1 MTDTAH
7 MPVAA
12 SAQIPSTRQRAFNRY
27 STAFLI
33 YLVVLNLFAE
43 FWDRL
48 FVHSFSYSLVASLIL
63 LITLKATLVLE
74 KHVAGFFSS
83 RPGTM
88 AKVMRYFSA
97 WLILAGSK
105 FVILAVGD
113 FFLGDPVELY
123 GRMDGMFV
131 FIVIVVVMMV
141 AEEVVVRF
149 YQTLD

>member
-48 FVHSFSYSLVASLIL
+48 FIQSFSYSLLASLIL
-63 LITLKATLVLE
+63 VVMLKSTLVFE
-74 KHVAGFFSS
+74 KRVARFFNS
-83 RPGTM
+83 RQGTM
-88 AKVMRYFSA
+88 AKVMRYITEVQDYESWNRDSNA
-97 WLILAGSK
+97 IDSMLG
-105 FVILAVGD
+105 VIGEQRVR
-113 FFLGDPVELY
+113 
-123 GRMDGMFV
+123 GR
-131 FIVIVVVMMV
+131 
-141 AEEVVVRF
+141 
-149 YQTLD
+149 

>member
-48 FVHSFSYSLVASLIL
+48 FIQSFSYSLLASLIL
-63 LITLKATLVLE
+63 VVMLKATLVFE
-74 KHVAGFFSS
+74 KRVARFFNS
-83 RPGTM
+83 RQGTM
-88 AKVMRYFSA
+88 AKVMRYITEVQDYESWNRDSNA
-97 WLILAGSK
+97 IDSMLG
-105 FVILAVGD
+105 VIGEQRVR
-113 FFLGDPVELY
+113 
-123 GRMDGMFV
+123 GR
-131 FIVIVVVMMV
+131 
-141 AEEVVVRF
+141 
-149 YQTLD
+149 

>member
-1 MTDTAH
+1 MTDTAQIA
-7 MPVAA
+7 VAA
-12 SAQIPSTRQRAFNRY
+12 SAQLPSTRQRAFNRY

-48 FVHSFSYSLVASLIL
+48 FIQSFSYSLLASLIL
-63 LITLKATLVLE
+63 VVMLKATLVLE
-74 KHVAGFFSS
+74 KRVARFFNS
-83 RPGTM
+83 RQGTM

-113 FFLGDPVELY
+113 FFLGDPMELY

-131 FIVIVVVMMV
+131 FIAIVVVMMV

-149 YQTLD
+149 YQALE

>member
-43 FWDRL
+43 FWDKI
-48 FVHSFSYSLVASLIL
+48 FIKSFSYSLLASLIL
-63 LITLKATLVLE
+63 LIMLKATLELE
-74 KHVAGFFSS
+74 KRVARFFSS
-83 RPGTM
+83 KQGTM

-105 FVILAVGD
+105 FVIHTV
-113 FFLGDPVELY
+113 
-123 GRMDGMFV
+123 
-131 FIVIVVVMMV
+131 
-141 AEEVVVRF
+141 
-149 YQTLD
+149 